1 MLAWNGDAENMIDRF
16 DGRALLDFY
25 KDPDPRNKPQKTD
38 DELELEEVPLP
49 SYAFTTLEATFE
61 EVYTLISGMLDLSLQ
76 LMTAVMLA
84 TTFDHVYRSRSI
96 HDGSCVMCR

>member
-38 DELELEEVPLP
+38 DELELEEVPP
-49 SYAFTTLEATFE
+49 PPFAFITLEITFE
-61 EVYTLISGMLDLSLQ
+61 EGVYSDI
-76 LMTAVMLA
+76 
-84 TTFDHVYRSRSI
+84 
-96 HDGSCVMCR
+96 